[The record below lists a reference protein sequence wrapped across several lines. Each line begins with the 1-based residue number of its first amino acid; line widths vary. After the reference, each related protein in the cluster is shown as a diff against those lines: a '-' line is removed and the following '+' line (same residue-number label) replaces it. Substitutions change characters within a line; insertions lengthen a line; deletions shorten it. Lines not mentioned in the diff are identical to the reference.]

1 MRTAL
6 YKVEYTLGPASG
18 RSVMYARDGV
28 MLGGNSGFAHVGWYK
43 TAADGEI
50 DTQITISR
58 HHADPALPSLL
69 GSDDATLAAKGRDY
83 GDQLRFEGGSTQLPG
98 VTFHSVMTAI
108 DDADSPPPGTV
119 GAGGI
124 LNGLYSLHI
133 RMLDGIGGGNTGVM
147 LLLDGRILGGDA
159 YFYYLGSYSSANGR
173 WKGEMVNQEH
183 TPAKDA
189 RPLFG
194 GHEVGIGFSGT
205 HDATGATAEATAL
218 AGKRSIRFSAE
229 MQLLRAV

>member
-1 MRTAL
+1 
-6 YKVEYTLGPASG
+6 
-18 RSVMYARDGV
+18 MYARDGV

-43 TAADGEI
+43 TVDGEI
-50 DTQITISR
+50 ETEITISR
-58 HHADPALPSLL
+58 HHSDPSLPSLL
-69 GSDDATLAAKGRDY
+69 GSDNATLFAKGRDH
-83 GDQLRFEGGSTQLPG
+83 GDQLRFEGESAQLPG
-98 VTFHSVMTAI
+98 VTFRSVMTAI
-108 DDADSPPPGTV
+108 DDADSPPPGAV
-119 GAGGI
+119 GEGSI

-133 RMLDGIGGGNTGVM
+133 RMLDGGGGGNTGVM

-159 YFYYLGSYSSANGR
+159 YFYYLGSYSAADGR

-194 GHEVGIGFSGT
+194 GHEVGIGFSGSY
-205 HDATGATAEATAL
+205 DATGATAEATAL

-229 MQLLRAV
+229 MKLLRAV